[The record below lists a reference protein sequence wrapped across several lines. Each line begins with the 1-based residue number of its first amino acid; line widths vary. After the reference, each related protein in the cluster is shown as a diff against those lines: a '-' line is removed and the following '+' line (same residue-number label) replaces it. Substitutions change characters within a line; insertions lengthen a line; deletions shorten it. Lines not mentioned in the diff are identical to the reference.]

1 MLKAH
6 SLRMLTPSIKKKV
19 SVHALLYILVPDN
32 IFNKK
37 RNIYNFLST
46 RYSSENKCIQD
57 NIARD
62 QGYKCLFKK
71 VKEK

>member
-1 MLKAH
+1 MNAYAVNKKE
-6 SLRMLTPSIKKKV
+6 SLGSCFI
-19 SVHALLYILVPDN
+19 ILVPDN

-46 RYSSENKCIQD
+46 RYSSGNKCIQD
-57 NIARD
+57 NIARG
-62 QGYKCLFKK
+62 QGYKCLFKE